1 MILSA
6 LLGIL
11 LTADKKKNM
20 KVFAQFY
27 EFNEKLLLNLKYGR
41 IKVNEVAAQYEYVQ
55 TALNGQAVLK
65 GEEEQ
70 FIKNYISGIGSTDA
84 YSQVDY
90 LNERKQILKKYKE
103 ESEVAYK
110 KYGSLYFKIAL
121 MVGILVAVL
130 LV

>member
-41 IKVNEVAAQYEYVQ
+41 IKVNEVASEYEYVQ

-70 FIKNYISGIGSTDA
+70 FIQNYISGIGSTDA

>member
-1 MILSA
+1 VILSA

-70 FIKNYISGIGSTDA
+70 FIKNYISGIGST
-84 YSQVDY
+84 VDY

>member
-6 LLGIL
+6 LLGII
-11 LTADKKKNM
+11 LTADKKKTM

-41 IKVNEVAAQYEYVQ
+41 NKVNEIASEYEYVQ
-55 TALNGQAVLK
+55 TVLNGKSVLK
-65 GEEEQ
+65 GEEEEFLQ
-70 FIKNYISGIGSTDA
+70 SYISNIGSTDA

-90 LNERKQILKKYKE
+90 LNERKINLKKFKD
-103 ESEVAYK
+103 ESETAYK